1 MCGKFT
7 VAGGRCQNPP
17 GCALP
22 HRPADPGT
30 TAATIAPAD
39 LSRVSVPGRDP
50 IGTAGPGAGPGAGR
64 PAAADTVVRVAEILG
79 SIVAARDEHGE
90 DPEVPDLETDLSDLV
105 AGLARNRG
113 LPSDLQDRADR
124 FADRYDQHLAE
135 FDTWV
140 EAGGRGVDDSERL
153 DRQRVAVTVEGVA
166 IAEAFFYEHAT
177 AGDLARIASHPHPDA
192 RRLAAQHPRCPP
204 AARAHAGLLAG

>member
-1 MCGKFT
+1 MRGAVCGKAT

-22 HRPADPGT
+22 HRPVDPGT
-30 TAATIAPAD
+30 AAATIAPVD
-39 LSRVSVPGRDP
+39 LARVSVPGRDP
-50 IGTAGPGAGPGAGR
+50 IGTAGPGAGPG
-64 PAAADTVVRVAEILG
+64 AADTVVRVAEILG

-113 LPSDLQDRADR
+113 LPRDLQDRADR

-140 EAGGRGVDDSERL
+140 EAGGRGVYDSERL

-177 AGDLARIASHPHPDA
+177 TGDLARIASHPNPDT

-204 AARAHAGLLAG
+204 DARAHAGLLAD